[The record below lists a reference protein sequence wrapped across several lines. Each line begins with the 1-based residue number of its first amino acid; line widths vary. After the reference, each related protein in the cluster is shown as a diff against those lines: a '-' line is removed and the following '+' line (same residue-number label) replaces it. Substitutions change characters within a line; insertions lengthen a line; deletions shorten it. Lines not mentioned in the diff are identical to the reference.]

1 MMKLRSLLF
10 AGCAAC
16 FAASISC
23 EGSDSNDTND
33 TNASI
38 RLEVESGSDQ
48 RLERVD
54 RYGTGTSDLLKR
66 ADAAFDEMNEAGRTK
81 FETRVGL
88 QPWPEDL
95 RGKWPEPRGAR
106 VVADS
111 MQRQG
116 NRLLLVD
123 LPDSPDEA
131 LELYRD
137 ELKANGYDVLRR
149 ESSPPAG
156 HALHAK
162 RGDDGAILSFFGRE
176 QTTRLEILFVSRGSG

>member
-1 MMKLRSLLF
+1 MMKFRSLLF

-16 FAASISC
+16 FAGSISC
-23 EGSDSNDTND
+23 EGSDSNDTD
-33 TNASI
+33 ASI
-38 RLEVESGSDQ
+38 RLEVGSDQ
-48 RLERVD
+48 QLERID
-54 RYGTGTSDLLKR
+54 RSGTGTNAFLKR
-66 ADAAFDEMNEAGRTK
+66 ADTAFDEMNEAGRTR

-116 NRLLLVD
+116 NRLLLID

-137 ELKANGYDVLRR
+137 ELEANSYYVLRR

-156 HALHAK
+156 HAIYAK
-162 RGDDGAILSFFGRE
+162 RGDDEAILSFFGRE
-176 QTTRLEILFVSRGSG
+176 QATRLEILFVSRGSG

>member
-1 MMKLRSLLF
+1 MMKFRSLFF

-16 FAASISC
+16 FVASISC
-23 EGSDSNDTND
+23 EGSDSKDTD
-33 TNASI
+33 ASI
-38 RLEVESGSDQ
+38 RLEVEPGSDQ

-54 RYGTGTSDLLKR
+54 RSGTGTSDLLKR

-111 MQRQG
+111 MQRNG

-123 LPDSPDEA
+123 LPDSPNEA
-131 LELYRD
+131 LERYRD
-137 ELKANGYDVLRR
+137 ELEASSYDVLRH

-162 RGDDGAILSFFGRE
+162 RGDDEAILSFFGRE
-176 QTTRLEILFVSRGSG
+176 QVTRLEILFVSRGSG